1 MPRWYW
7 KLFVYGIILCF
18 CIMFGVDLASRGM
31 NRIEGPGGGSGGAAR
46 TGGSGGPAT
55 SGSLPEETT
64 LRTGGG
70 RSGERQPAAPNG
82 APGPEPAAPEQAAGS
97 DAAAGSAGSVRG
109 AESANRPA
117 EKPAPPKPTPRP
129 LGTGDPL
136 EAGSMNHLG
145 NKLGDLLQMTAQS
158 GMDGVVSM
166 FEWVVK

>member
-46 TGGSGGPAT
+46 TGGSSPAT
-55 SGSLPEETT
+55 PGSLPEETT
-64 LRTGGG
+64 LRIGGG
-70 RSGERQPAAPNG
+70 RSGERQPAAPDG
-82 APGPEPAAPEQAAGS
+82 APGSGAAAPSPAAGP
-97 DAAAGSAGSVRG
+97 DAAAGSAGSARA

>member
-55 SGSLPEETT
+55 SGSLPEETFI
-64 LRTGGG
+64 RTGGG
-70 RSGERQPAAPNG
+70 RSGGQQPGVTSQAQGTGASAPSPAA
-82 APGPEPAAPEQAAGS
+82 GP
-97 DAAAGSAGSVRG
+97 DAAAGNAGSART

-117 EKPAPPKPTPRP
+117 ETPAPPKPTPRP

-145 NKLGDLLQMTAQS
+145 NKLGDLLQITAQS

>member
-31 NRIEGPGGGSGGAAR
+31 NRIEGPGGDSGGAAR
-46 TGGSGGPAT
+46 TGGSGPAT
-55 SGSLPEETT
+55 PGSLPEETT
-64 LRTGGG
+64 IRTGGG

-82 APGPEPAAPEQAAGS
+82 AAAPEQAAGP
-97 DAAAGSAGSVRG
+97 DASAGGAGSARA

>member
-18 CIMFGVDLASRGM
+18 CTMFGVDLASRGM
-31 NRIEGPGGGSGGAAR
+31 NRIEGPGSVSGGAAQ
-46 TGGSGGPAT
+46 TGGSSPAA
-55 SGSLPEETT
+55 SGSLPEETSI
-64 LRTGGG
+64 RTGGG
-70 RSGERQPAAPNG
+70 RSGERQPAAPSG
-82 APGPEPAAPEQAAGS
+82 APGSGAGTQAPAAGP
-97 DAAAGSAGSVRG
+97 DAAAGNARAAEG
-109 AESANRPA
+109 ADRAAATP
-117 EKPAPPKPTPRP
+117 PPKPSPRP